1 MVKHLPGSDF
11 GVWPHS
17 EYRVP
22 IIRRKALDASMK
34 LASHLTHITP
44 EANAEP
50 DSGIV
55 KAAMYGFSKPG
66 IIPLWSGEGNVPT
79 PAPFC
84 EAAATSL
91 ANGETFYT
99 WQRGIPDLREALARY
114 HTRHFGRAF
123 SHENFFVTGGGMQA
137 IQTAIQ
143 MIAGEGDE
151 IIIPTPAWPNYAGP
165 LRIQGSTPVEV
176 PMDFKNGKWSLDFDR
191 LFDAITPRTKALCL
205 NSPSNPLGWTASRAD
220 LIAIRDKCRE
230 RGIWILGDEVYS
242 RFFYGAK
249 NEPRAPSFLDI
260 CDDEERLLLA
270 NTFSKNWAMTG
281 WRVGWLQAPSELG
294 PVIERIIQYNT
305 SGTAAFLQR
314 GCVAALDN
322 GDDFIAQQVAKAR
335 ANRDFVA
342 EFLRQFPQIRFEV
355 PTGAFYMFFQVEGM
369 RDSALTVRRIIDE
382 ANVGFAP
389 GSAFG
394 SDGEGFLRMCYLRD
408 PVLLKEAMGRFGNW
422 LKTYHPD

>member
-1 MVKHLPGSDF
+1 
-11 GVWPHS
+11 
-17 EYRVP
+17 
-22 IIRRKALDASMK
+22 MK
-34 LASHLTHITP
+34 TASHLSHITP
-44 EANAEP
+44 QSNAEP

-55 KAAMYGFSKPG
+55 KAAMYGFSRPG

-79 PAPFC
+79 PAAFC
-84 EAAATSL
+84 SAANESL
-91 ANGETFYT
+91 NRGETFYT
-99 WQRGIPDLREALARY
+99 WQRGIPELREALARY
-114 HTRHFGRAF
+114 HTRHFGRGF

-165 LRIQGSTPVEV
+165 LRIQGSHPVEV

-191 LFDAITPRTKALCL
+191 LFDAISPRTKALCL
-205 NSPSNPLGWTASRAD
+205 NSPSNPLGWTATLAD

-230 RGIWILGDEVYS
+230 RGIWIFGDEVYS

-249 NEPRAPSFLDI
+249 NESRAPSFLDV
-260 CDDEERLLLA
+260 CDVEERMLLA

-281 WRVGWLQAPSELG
+281 WRVGWLQAPRELG

-305 SGTAAFLQR
+305 SGTATFLQR
-314 GCVAALDN
+314 GCVAALDT
-322 GDDFIAQQVAKAR
+322 GDDFVTAQAAKAR
-335 ANRDFVA
+335 ANRDLVV

-355 PTGAFYMFFQVEGM
+355 PTGAFYMFFQIEGM
-369 RDSALTVRRIIDE
+369 KDSAEIVRRIIDE
-382 ANVGFAP
+382 ANIGFAP

-394 SDGEGFLRMCYLRD
+394 ADGEGFLRMCYLRD
-408 PVLLKEAMGRFGNW
+408 PVVLQEAMTRFGHW
-422 LKTYHPD
+422 LETYHLD